1 MLPISCPYKAIF
13 CDLYGTIFDI
23 STHEDDAS
31 VWEEMRAYMNDR
43 GTHYV
48 NGAELYENY
57 LHEMNQAQARGERD
71 KGVHVEIDFVPVW
84 KTLYERSG
92 AEVSVEEAYSTS
104 TYFHQ
109 TSMSF
114 LEPYSKVREFLAI
127 VRRLGL
133 RPILVSN
140 AQASYTR
147 PDLKSHHLTEYFDR
161 IFLSSDFGIK
171 KPDARFFQHAL
182 DECGL
187 SPHEVVYM
195 GNEIGCD
202 VLGARG
208 VQMDAIYLHTPLSVP
223 GDPARSEHATLNVE
237 GADYEA
243 VFSWLCKT
251 PVRIEGDGTSARIIP
266 VQSVQSV

>member
-1 MLPISCPYKAIF
+1 
-13 CDLYGTIFDI
+13 
-23 STHEDDAS
+23 
-31 VWEEMRAYMNDR
+31 MRAYMNDR

-109 TSMSF
+109 TSMSL
-114 LEPYSKVREFLAI
+114 LEPYSKAREFLAV

-147 PDLKSHHLTEYFDR
+147 PDLKAHHLTEYFDR

-171 KPDARFFQHAL
+171 KPDARFFQHA
-182 DECGL
+182 
-187 SPHEVVYM
+187 Y
-195 GNEIGCD
+195 
-202 VLGARG
+202 R
-208 VQMDAIYLHTPLSVP
+208 
-223 GDPARSEHATLNVE
+223 
-237 GADYEA
+237 
-243 VFSWLCKT
+243 
-251 PVRIEGDGTSARIIP
+251 
-266 VQSVQSV
+266 